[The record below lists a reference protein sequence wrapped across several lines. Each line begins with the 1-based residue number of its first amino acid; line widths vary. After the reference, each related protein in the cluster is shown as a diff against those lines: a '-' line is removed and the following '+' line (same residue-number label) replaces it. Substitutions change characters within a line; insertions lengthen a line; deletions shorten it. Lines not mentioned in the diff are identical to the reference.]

1 MNPELLSRLQF
12 AFTISFHFIYPP
24 ISMGLGLLIV
34 VIGALY
40 VRTKDPKWRELS
52 FFWIKIYGLVF
63 ALGVALAL
71 GATLHLA
78 AGWALAEAAVFATL
92 FFAVAGRFGALV
104 AVALRA
110 PGFGLACVGDLR
122 RGFAGFLAMV
132 FLAIRGPT
140 SDSWGRSRKLQII
153 TSS

>member
-63 ALGVALAL
+63 ALGVATGLVQEFEAL
-71 GATLHLA
+71 LPEH
-78 AGWALAEAAVFATL
+78 
-92 FFAVAGRFGALV
+92 
-104 AVALRA
+104 A
-110 PGFGLACVGDLR
+110 PWER
-122 RGFAGFLAMV
+122 
-132 FLAIRGPT
+132 
-140 SDSWGRSRKLQII
+140 
-153 TSS
+153 